1 MALKLRSVICA
12 PERPASDGPT
22 AAVERGG
29 PWQVYL
35 RQTRPQTA
43 TIVPTG
49 RTSLRIS
56 NGSKTAFRHLRT
68 GEACIGR
75 SDGGCRAGRPTASVL
90 EADAPTDRHHRANWA
105 H

>member
-1 MALKLRSVICA
+1 MALKLRSAIRA

-29 PWQVYL
+29 PRQVYL
-35 RQTRPQTA
+35 RYTRPEIA
-43 TIVPTG
+43 TIAPTG

-56 NGSKTAFRHLRT
+56 NGLETAFRHLRP

-75 SDGGCRAGRPTASVL
+75 SDGG
-90 EADAPTDRHHRANWA
+90 
-105 H
+105 